1 MRNLTAV
8 VIASAMVLSHASA
21 GAADTTTIDEMHHNG
36 GLTTGSMTQNPQS
49 HMFDGIEL
57 TEHQRQQMRD
67 LMQQARLERPAV
79 SVQDIETMH
88 DLVIADKFNESA
100 IRLQAE
106 KIAQAQVEQSVVMAR
121 VRNQMYHLLTP
132 AQQATLQKNYERR
145 LNEMRRLSEL
155 QPSSPLQAVSSTS
168 SNQ

>member
-8 VIASAMVLSHASA
+8 VIASAMVLSYVSA
-21 GAADTTTIDEMHHNG
+21 GAAETTINEMHQNG

-57 TEHQRQQMRD
+57 TEQQRQQMRD
-67 LMQQARLERPAV
+67 LMEQARLERPAV
-79 SVQDIETMH
+79 SFQDIETMH

-106 KIAQAQVEQSVVMAR
+106 KIAQAQVEQNIVMAR

-132 AQQATLQKNYERR
+132 AQQATVQKNYERR